1 MEYRTLI
8 REHVRCVEA
17 LNSLEIVIN
26 QYLADGWRPIG
37 GISVAWNG
45 LLYMVVQALVLD
57 K

>member
-45 LLYMVVQALVLD
+45 LLYVVVQALVLD